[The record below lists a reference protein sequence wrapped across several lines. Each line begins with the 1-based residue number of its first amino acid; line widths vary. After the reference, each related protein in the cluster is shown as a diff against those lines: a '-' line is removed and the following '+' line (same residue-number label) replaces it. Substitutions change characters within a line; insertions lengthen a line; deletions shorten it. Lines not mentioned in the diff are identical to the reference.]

1 MPRHRKLRGG
11 DARSDAYGLTDTPQN
26 AAIFAANLAL
36 AVASP
41 MTGIPMLVAP
51 ILYSA
56 LSEQA
61 AANDRARA
69 DQYHKTLGVRDEY
82 QKREGQRRAQA
93 HFAKYEAAHDIYLM
107 KQAIVPVLLTEEDIA
122 LNKKEQKLNEEINA
136 FNLAIYHSAY
146 SQKMIN
152 NNKAL
157 QQNRQTALA
166 QQSRER
172 IASIQEQTA
181 ALQINNAA
189 KNAAARQEQQEYMKA
204 IATQKDVKR
213 QQIQNYQDNLARSQ
227 NILSTQQNIVQQN
240 QLANQR
246 AQEQAAQIAAARPVQ
261 VATQPVTRPVV
272 RLPPPVLLPRR

>member
-1 MPRHRKLRGG
+1 
-11 DARSDAYGLTDTPQN
+11 
-26 AAIFAANLAL
+26 
-36 AVASP
+36 
-41 MTGIPMLVAP
+41 
-51 ILYSA
+51 
-56 LSEQA
+56 
-61 AANDRARA
+61 
-69 DQYHKTLGVRDEY
+69 
-82 QKREGQRRAQA
+82 
-93 HFAKYEAAHDIYLM
+93 M